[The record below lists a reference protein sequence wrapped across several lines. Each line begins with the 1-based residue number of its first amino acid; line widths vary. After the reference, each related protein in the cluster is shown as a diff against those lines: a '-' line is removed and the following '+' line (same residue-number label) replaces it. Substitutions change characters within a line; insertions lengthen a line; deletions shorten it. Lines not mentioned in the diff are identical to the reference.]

1 MAFFTSEYECKLDTK
16 GRLVLPAKIKANL
29 PEVSTHELVIRKGF
43 EPHLI
48 LYPMLE
54 YKKIHGRI
62 SALSDFNEEQRKLKR
77 TFFRGIAQVEL
88 DNAGRILLPKAMLAY
103 SQIDKDV
110 LLVGVGNSIEMW
122 NPEVF
127 EKYQLD
133 DEQEYSNLAQKYLDE

>member
-43 EPHLI
+43 EPYLI

-77 TFFRGIAQVEL
+77 TFFMGIAQVDL
-88 DNAGRILLPKAMLAY
+88 DNAGRILVPKAMLTHAK
-103 SQIDKDV
+103 IDKDV
-110 LLVGVGNSIEMW
+110 ILVGVGNHVEIW
-122 NPEVF
+122 NPEEL
-127 EKYQLD
+127 EKSQLND
-133 DEQEYSNLAQKYLDE
+133 LQEYSDLAAKYLDE